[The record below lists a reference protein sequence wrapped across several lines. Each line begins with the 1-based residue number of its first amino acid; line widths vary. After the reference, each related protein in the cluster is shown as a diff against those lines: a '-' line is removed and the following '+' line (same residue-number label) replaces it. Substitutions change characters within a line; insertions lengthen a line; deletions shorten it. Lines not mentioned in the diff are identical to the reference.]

1 MQLER
6 VVRRPLVLTE
16 KGNRLRETEN
26 QYLFEVARD
35 ANKIQIREAVETLF
49 NVSVLEVR
57 TMIVRGRLRRMGRG
71 HAKTQNWKKA
81 IVTLKEGDAIDTTGG
96 DTTGGAG
103 GEG

>member
-26 QYLFEVARD
+26 QYLFEVARES
-35 ANKIQIREAVETLF
+35 NKVEIREAVETLF

-57 TMIVRGRLRRMGRG
+57 TMIVRGRLSRMGRG
-71 HAKTQNWKKA
+71 HAKRQNWKKA
-81 IVTLKEGDAIDTTGG
+81 IVTLKEGDSIDTTG
-96 DTTGGAG
+96 TAAG